1 MGINMLH
8 KLGGLIKSLAA
19 DLALLGS
26 MLFLVCLQ
34 FLGSLG
40 AL

>member
-1 MGINMLH
+1 MGIYMLH
-8 KLGGLIKSLAA
+8 EVGGLIKSLAA

-34 FLGSLG
+34 FPGALG